1 VDVQVGPATITIHFD
16 DQVVVCEPDSKMS
29 STADQGFFARDTRMV
44 SGYRL
49 KLGRVAPVLLNSS
62 EVAYYSSRFVFTN
75 PELETT
81 DGTIAAGTL
90 ELILDRSVA
99 GGVHEDYDLTN
110 HSKTPVTVI
119 LEVSLESDFADLF
132 DVKSRRRVRR
142 GKLQATW
149 APTGPKSIEVETTQQ
164 GQGVQRSHS
173 AGTRTKVRSMSAT
186 VAAPARRMVRSMSW
200 RRRAITRSTPGR
212 PAAARP

>member
-1 VDVQVGPATITIHFD
+1 MDVQVGPATITIHFD

-62 EVAYYSSRFVFTN
+62 EVSYYSSRFVFSN
-75 PELETT
+75 PELEST
-81 DGTIAAGTL
+81 DGTVASGTL
-90 ELILDRSVA
+90 ELILDRTVA

-110 HSKTPVTVI
+110 HSKTPVTVL

-132 DVKSRRRVRR
+132 DRPACSTRDAPGDLGR
-142 GKLQATW
+142 G
-149 APTGPKSIEVETTQQ
+149 PC
-164 GQGVQRSHS
+164 RSHDPLS
-173 AGTRTKVRSMSAT
+173 KRGVPAGHRVPCRGVRLAHG
-186 VAAPARRMVRSMSW
+186 VRKQRPVVARR
-200 RRRAITRSTPGR
+200 A
-212 PAAARP
+212 